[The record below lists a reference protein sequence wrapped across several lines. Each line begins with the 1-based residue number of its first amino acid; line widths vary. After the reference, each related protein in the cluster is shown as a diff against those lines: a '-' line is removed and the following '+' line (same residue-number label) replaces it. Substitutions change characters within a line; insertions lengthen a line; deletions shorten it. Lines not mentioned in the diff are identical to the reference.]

1 MENATSTTATKKPFS
16 ELLTSSIM
24 NVSTFYVARYMQTCF
39 LVIGEKWRYLEKMSV
54 IQVIE
59 CLKCGN
65 KETIRDKRDPWEA
78 WPKGCP
84 KCGHR
89 KVDVYVILD
98 KQDRVSNANVIIKK
112 LINP

>member
-1 MENATSTTATKKPFS
+1 
-16 ELLTSSIM
+16 
-24 NVSTFYVARYMQTCF
+24 
-39 LVIGEKWRYLEKMSV
+39 MSV
-54 IQVIE
+54 VQVIE

-65 KETIRDKRDPWEA
+65 KETVRDPSKTPWEA

-98 KQDRVSNANVIIKK
+98 KQGQLSNANITIKK
-112 LINP
+112 MIER